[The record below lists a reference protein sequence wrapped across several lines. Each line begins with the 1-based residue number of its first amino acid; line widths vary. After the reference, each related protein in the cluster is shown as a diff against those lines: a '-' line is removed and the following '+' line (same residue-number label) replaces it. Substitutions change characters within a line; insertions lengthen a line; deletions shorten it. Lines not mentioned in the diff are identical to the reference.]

1 MKVQESITAKITA
14 DLEPLHLEVINE
26 SHKHRV
32 PPGSESHFK
41 VVVVSDRF
49 EGKRLVQRH
58 QAVNAVL
65 ERELKE
71 DIIHAL
77 SLETLT
83 GAEWTARGGQTLA
96 SPPCAGGSKAGG

>member
-1 MKVQESITAKITA
+1 MRVQESITAKITG

-26 SHKHRV
+26 SHKHSV

-49 EGKRLVQRH
+49 DGQPLVRRH
-58 QAVNAVL
+58 QTVNAIL
-65 ERELKE
+65 ARELKE
-71 DIIHAL
+71 DIHAL

-83 GAEWTARGGQTLA
+83 ESEWTARGGATLT
-96 SPPCAGGSKAGG
+96 SPPCLGGSKADG